1 MKSKETSLELN
12 ADMSFFTNFI
22 KKEEKEYKEE
32 SLESI
37 GINICSDN
45 PSNPNKSEHFR
56 IFPSKSEQI
65 RITPRKSEYF
75 RINPSKTS

>member
-12 ADMSFFTNFI
+12 ADMSFLQTSS

-37 GINICSDN
+37 WD
-45 PSNPNKSEHFR
+45 K
-56 IFPSKSEQI
+56 
-65 RITPRKSEYF
+65 YML
-75 RINPSKTS
+75 